1 ILWAVADVFVD
12 GNDQSVTLQLQ
23 NGMTIAG
30 RIAFDGQRLLPP
42 TDLTRV
48 RITLTTVGAQDAEFG
63 NLPPATVDASGRFTM
78 KGVPPG
84 RYSLRGNAPAG
95 AGGPGVGAGGAM
107 QAGGSGNWVLASSMA
122 GGLDTLD
129 FPLVIGPNV
138 NISDAVVTFAD
149 RTTELSGTLQDA
161 SGTAT
166 SDYSIIVFPSD
177 KQYWQPQSRR
187 IQSARPGTDGRFT
200 MRNLPPGDYMIVAV
214 TDVEPGE
221 WFDPEFLAELAQAS
235 MRVTLQDGEKKT
247 QDLRL
252 AGGG

>member
-1 ILWAVADVFVD
+1 MADVFVD
-12 GNDQSVTLQLQ
+12 GNDQPGVTLQLQ
-23 NGMTIAG
+23 NGMTITG

-42 TDLTRV
+42 TDLTLV

-122 GGLDTLD
+122 GGRDSLD

-138 NISDAVVTFAD
+138 NVSDALVTFAD

-161 SGTAT
+161 AGTAT
-166 SDYSIIVFPSD
+166 SDMAP
-177 KQYWQPQSRR
+177 R
-187 IQSARPGTDGRFT
+187 A
-200 MRNLPPGDYMIVAV
+200 
-214 TDVEPGE
+214 
-221 WFDPEFLAELAQAS
+221 AS
-235 MRVTLQDGEKKT
+235 T
-247 QDLRL
+247 
-252 AGGG
+252 AA